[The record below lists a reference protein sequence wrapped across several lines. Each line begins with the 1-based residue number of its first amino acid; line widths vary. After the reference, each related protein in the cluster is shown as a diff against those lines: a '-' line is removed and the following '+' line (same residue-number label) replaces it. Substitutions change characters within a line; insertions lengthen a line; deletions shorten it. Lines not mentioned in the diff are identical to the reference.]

1 MAQSEKRRFGSHR
14 TKEIHPLPPEAV
26 TNRSH
31 PLELFPTE
39 SRSTALALA
48 NNLVGRMGLVFGPM
62 FGGILAEH
70 WGSLPN
76 AVIALAGVTL
86 VAIPLVWSLPETK
99 GIALDGRAPPARD
112 ATEA

>member
-1 MAQSEKRRFGSHR
+1 MIYWTYCTMFG
-14 TKEIHPLPPEAV
+14 LNGVWVVV
-26 TNRSH
+26 TTWT
-31 PLELFPTE
+31 LELFPTE

-112 ATEA
+112 ATGA